1 MPQTFIPAI
10 PAVKRLRYRDP
21 GIVLRDSPNRSA
33 DSRDC
38 STAVSYTHLDVY
50 KRQILSG
57 AERGPK
63 RCAVCLNAGAALY
76 VTGRAESLEDG
87 GRMAEQLIDNG
98 STQKK
103 LEEFIRES
111 NR

>member
-1 MPQTFIPAI
+1 MVILGKQ
-10 PAVKRLRYRDP
+10 K
-21 GIVLRDSPNRSA
+21 A
-33 DSRDC
+33 DSDFLQKLRALFRRDVNFY
-38 STAVSYTHLDVY
+38 AQRLQHIGGA
-50 KRQILSG
+50 ILSG

-87 GRMAEQLIDNG
+87 VRMAEQLIDNG
-98 STQKK
+98 SAQKK

>member
-1 MPQTFIPAI
+1 MEELTGGTPEENAAI
-10 PAVKRLRYRDP
+10 TCA
-21 GIVLRDSPNRSA
+21 
-33 DSRDC
+33 
-38 STAVSYTHLDVY
+38 
-50 KRQILSG
+50 ILSG

-87 GRMAEQLIDNG
+87 VRMAEQLIDNG
-98 STQKK
+98 SAQKK